1 MLFKNARILRFTKPM
16 AIDPEKLDQC
26 LRQDEFKPCGPQE
39 MSRQGWTAPLGKH
52 GETLVHAANGDL
64 LICLHKQEKILPGPV
79 VKEFVEEKVE
89 TIEIEQGRKV
99 RRKEKDEIKEQV
111 LLEMLPQAFP
121 KNKRIFGYL
130 SPRNGYLVVD
140 APSAKVAEDFA
151 STLRKSLGSLP
162 VRPPAVNQSP
172 AFTFTGWLQETIDL
186 PDAVVFGGDC
196 ELKDPSEDGGVVRC
210 KGLDLK
216 SDEIRNHLDAGM
228 QATKLTMTW
237 DDNVSFCL
245 DEELGITRLK
255 FGENVLEQL
264 EDVDADDTMARF
276 DAAFC
281 LMTLE
286 LSRLI
291 PGLLEALGGEDRSAV
306 TDDAPV
312 MAQEPARVAP
322 ELNTKTETP
331 PMYSDTRDPLYQPS
345 VQFVAESRRVSVSSI
360 QRKFKIGYNRAC
372 HLVEAMESEGVVSP
386 AGHNGAREV
395 LVPELAAATA

>member
-1 MLFKNARILRFTKPM
+1 MLFRNARVFRFTKPFDIT
-16 AIDPEKLDQC
+16 AEQLEEKLQADV
-26 LRQDEFKPCGPQE
+26 FTPCGPQE
-39 MSRQGWTAPLGKH
+39 LSRRGWTSPLGKH
-52 GETLVHAANGDL
+52 SEALVHAANGDL
-64 LICLHKQEKILPGPV
+64 LICLQKQEKILPGPV
-79 VKEFVEEKVE
+79 VKEFVEERAE
-89 TIEIEQGRKV
+89 AIEVEQGRKV

-140 APSAKVAEDFA
+140 AASASVAEDFA

-162 VRPPAVNQSP
+162 VRPPVVNQAP

-186 PDAVVFGGDC
+186 PSTIVFGSDC

-228 QATKLTMTW
+228 QATKLTVTW

-255 FGENVLEQL
+255 FGDTIQEQL
-264 EDVDADDTMARF
+264 DDVDADDAVARF

-281 LMTLE
+281 LMTQE

-291 PGLLEALGGEDRSAV
+291 PGLLAALGGEDRSCVVEEHDNTIPAW
-306 TDDAPV
+306 TPV
-312 MAQEPARVAP
+312 QGGSGPQNVSAGVADP
-322 ELNTKTETP
+322 FYTEAANHVI
-331 PMYSDTRDPLYQPS
+331 SQK
-345 VQFVAESRRVSVSSI
+345 QVSISGI
-360 QRKFKIGYNRAC
+360 QRRFKLGYNRAAN
-372 HLVEAMESEGVVSP
+372 LVDALEQTGVVSP
-386 AGHNGAREV
+386 AGHDGKRTV
-395 LVPELAAATA
+395 LKTSAIATA